1 MYVCGFDF
9 LFFFAPYAVVVVMRE
24 RIRNRFYRNDSF
36 KRVERIDSQA
46 RMDLKFGKGQ
56 ALCYVYIICS
66 LFLFLLTNQSMGSI
80 CQHCVVFRYDNS
92 QDTIIS

>member
-9 LFFFAPYAVVVVMRE
+9 LFFFAPYAVVVVMRK

-66 LFLFLLTNQSMGSI
+66 FFFVPIDKSI
-80 CQHCVVFRYDNS
+80 YGVYLPTLCSV
-92 QDTIIS
+92 